1 MGLMQQG
8 IVKPFAIVHW
18 SGKDVTAE
26 LSPYVKSL
34 SYTDIMESKQTGTD
48 TIALTL
54 FNKDRRFFDSWYP
67 KKGDILKAGIGW
79 FDNNN
84 QRHEWMWGEFAIDE
98 VTFKLSPDDVII
110 GANAKPPVE
119 TRGKI
124 DNEQS
129 VVRENISLSNV
140 GEQWAKD
147 AGLTFMQAKGTPEF
161 QFKRIEQRDE
171 SVPAFLARVSE
182 QTSVPIAIK
191 GKKLIMGNFK
201 QNTLKIDTRNR
212 SVVSSLQLPDSS
224 RTKYAAVEVE
234 GYDPQTDQTFSYRAG
249 DASATGSRV
258 KTLRNIDNVN
268 SMADARSYAESYLT
282 NGSDSKQ
289 GAKGRV
295 GLIGTVVTTADVI
308 EFSGLGQLHNKWKP
322 TAITTSINGNQW
334 SASAQLSRA

>member
-1 MGLMQQG
+1 MGLTQQG
-8 IVKPFAIVHW
+8 IVKPFAILHW

-48 TIALTL
+48 TISLTL
-54 FNKDRRFFDSWYP
+54 FNKDRRFFNSWYP
-67 KKGDILKAGIGW
+67 NKGDILKAGIGW
-79 FDNNN
+79 FDSNN

-119 TRGKI
+119 ARGKI

-129 VVRENISLSNV
+129 VVRENISLSNM

-147 AGLTFMQAKGTPEF
+147 AGLTFMQAEGTPEF

-191 GKKLIMGNFK
+191 GKKLLMGNFK
-201 QNTLKIDTRNR
+201 QNIIKLDTTNR
-212 SVVSSLQLPDSS
+212 SVVTSLQLPDSG
-224 RTKYAAVEVE
+224 RTKFAAVEVE
-234 GYDPQTDQTFSYRAG
+234 GYDPTNDKVFSYRAG

-258 KTLRNIDNVN
+258 KTLRNLDNVN
-268 SMADARSYAESYLT
+268 SMSDARAYAESYLN
-282 NGSDSKQ
+282 NGSDGKQ

-295 GLIGTVVTTADVI
+295 GLVGTVITTADVI
-308 EFSGLGQLHNKWKP
+308 EFSGLGNLHSKWKP

-334 SASAQLSRA
+334 NASAQLSKA